1 METRYKFPAVI
12 SSSMLSDFK
21 ACPAKFFYNNVAE
34 WKAKGTSVHLW
45 AGGAFAKGM
54 EAARTAFF
62 VNGLSADESVAMGLQ
77 ALLLAY
83 GDFECPSD
91 SAKSAVNMAGAF
103 EFYFDRYPLGN
114 DGTEPVTFASGR
126 KAIEFSFAHPLPI
139 LHPETGDPILFS
151 GRMDAILKAFGGRF
165 VTDEKTTSQLGASW
179 SKQWDLRSQFTGYCW
194 GARESGE
201 PVNGVLVRG
210 VSILKTRFDTLQAV
224 SYRPDWQIE
233 RWYTEMLSWVED
245 AIRMWK
251 QDYYRHNL
259 DESCSSYGGCP
270 LRQICMTQP
279 DERQP
284 FLETYFERRHHDS
297 LTGKDT
303 LL

>member
-1 METRYKFPAVI
+1 MNYPFPAVI

-34 WKAKGTSVHLW
+34 WKSKGANVHLH

-62 VNGLSADESVAMGLQ
+62 VNGLSAEESVATGLQ

-139 LHPETGDPILFS
+139 NHPEMGDPLLFS
-151 GRMDAILKAFGGRF
+151 GRMDAILKAFGGKF
-165 VTDEKTTSQLGASW
+165 VTDEKTTTQLGASW

-194 GARESGE
+194 GTRESGE

-210 VSILKTRFDTLQAV
+210 VSILKTKFDTLQAV
-224 SYRPDWQIE
+224 SYRPDWQIN
-233 RWYTEMLSWVED
+233 RWYEEMLEWVQS
-245 AIRMWK
+245 AIDMWK
-251 QDYYRHNL
+251 RNKFRHNL
-259 DESCSSYGGCP
+259 DESCSAYGGCAF
-270 LRQICMTQP
+270 RQICMTQET
-279 DERQP
+279 ERGA
-284 FLETYFERRHHDS
+284 FLSTYFERRHHDPIS
-297 LTGKDT
+297 GKDT

>member
-1 METRYKFPAVI
+1 MTYSFPKVI
-12 SSSMLSDFK
+12 NSSMLDDFK
-21 ACPAKFFYNNVAE
+21 SCPTKGFYTNIAE
-34 WKAKGTSVHLW
+34 WKPRGASVHLH

-62 VNGLSADESVAMGLQ
+62 VNGLSAEESVALGLQ
-77 ALLLAY
+77 ALLLSY

-103 EFYFDRYPLGN
+103 EFYFDRYPLGQ

-126 KAIEFSFAHPLPI
+126 KAIEFSFAHPLPLI
-139 LHPETGDPILFS
+139 HPESGEPLLFS

-165 VTDEKTTSQLGASW
+165 ICDEKTTSQLGASW
-179 SKQWDLRSQFTGYCW
+179 SKQWDLRAQFSAYAW
-194 GARESGE
+194 GCRESGE

-224 SYRPDWQIE
+224 SYRPDWQID
-233 RWYTEMLSWVED
+233 RWYSEMLEWVED
-245 AIRMWK
+245 MIKSYKRNS
-251 QDYYRHNL
+251 YRHSLGNA
-259 DESCSSYGGCP
+259 CSEYGGCQF
-270 LRQICMTQP
+270 RQICMTQES
-279 DERQP
+279 ERDT
-284 FLETYFERRHHDS
+284 FLTTYFERRHHDPI
-297 LTGKDT
+297 TGTDT

>member
-1 METRYKFPAVI
+1 MNYPFPAVI

-34 WKAKGTSVHLW
+34 WKSKGANVHLH

-224 SYRPDWQIE
+224 SYRPDWQID

-251 QDYYRHNL
+251 QNYYRHNL